1 MPPTPKAQEIAR
13 DFCEHEAVVDKL
25 IYIEEI
31 DTFAMFSEEENY
43 YKVYGKIKVFDRE
56 LYGHLRKQKLN
67 VNLTTQYVKQI
78 REIVKWETVIR
89 IESTHSGY
97 IGLKD
102 GLINTKTMLA
112 EPFESDKFAFHHL
125 PFTTEHVYSKKE
137 PTMFVEFLRQVLVKK
152 DTRETDEELVVVMQ
166 EILGYMLMG
175 SMEEV
180 YAFFFIGDGSNGKS
194 VLMDIMIAMIG
205 DQFCSKLSLE
215 QMTSKDFLTRN
226 LVGKK
231 ANICSEEE
239 SKYIKPDRFKAL
251 TGGDYITADQKFEDA
266 VEFRSYAKMVFAS
279 NGLPMFSKID
289 HGIMRRVV
297 IMPFHRKF
305 ETADK
310 KRNLAEI
317 IIEKE
322 LGLIVGWAI
331 AGARRLLRNNYQLS
345 NSSEMRLKKLQ
356 LEQHISSA
364 LHFIEDMCE
373 VKDIPE
379 DKYISGA
386 ELYGLYKNWCPKV
399 GRKAMSIQTFGRDI
413 AKVLGK
419 SKLKRVDGKLQRSY
433 NVKLKPVQ
441 ELW

>member
-1 MPPTPKAQEIAR
+1 MASTEKTENIAR
-13 DFCEHEAVVDKL
+13 DFCQHEEIVDKL

-31 DTFAMFSEEENY
+31 ETFAMFQEDKNFY
-43 YKVYGKIKVFDRE
+43 QIFGKIRNFDKV
-56 LYGHLRKQKLN
+56 LYKHLRKQRLKAQI
-67 VNLTTQYVKQI
+67 TTQYVKTI
-78 REIVKWETVIR
+78 RELIKWETVIN
-89 IESTHSGY
+89 IESTHNGY
-97 IGLKD
+97 IGLQD
-102 GLINTKTMLA
+102 GLINTKTMLP

-125 PFTTEHVYSKKE
+125 PFTTQHIYSGNE
-137 PTMFVEFLRQVLVKK
+137 PTMFLEFLRQVLVKK
-152 DTRETDEELVVVMQ
+152 DMQETDEELIQVLQ
-166 EILGYMLMG
+166 EIFGYMLMG

-226 LVGKK
+226 LIGKK

-239 SKYIKPDRFKAL
+239 SKYIKPDKFKAL
-251 TGGDYITADQKFEDA
+251 TGGDYITADQKFENA
-266 VEFRSYAKMVFAS
+266 VEFRSFAKMVFSS

-297 IMPFHRKF
+297 IVPFYRQF
-305 ETADK
+305 ETEEK
-310 KRNLAEI
+310 KRGLAET

-331 AGARRLLRNNYQLS
+331 QGAKRLLANNYQLT
-345 NSSEMRLKKLQ
+345 SSKEMRLKKLQ

-364 LHFIEDMCE
+364 LHFVEDMCDI
-373 VKDIPE
+373 KDLSP
-379 DKYISGA
+379 DKWISGS
-386 ELYGLYKNWCPKV
+386 ELYEMYANWAPKV
-399 GRKAMSIQTFGRDI
+399 GRKKMSIQNFGVDV

-419 SKLKRVDGKLQRSY
+419 SEVKRVDGKNMRCY
-433 NVKLKPVQ
+433 NVKLKPM
-441 ELW
+441 L